1 MRASSRDSCCAT
13 SSRNGVKRSSSPSCL
28 SLSSSSSSCSS
39 SSSSVA
45 ASPPP
50 LPNVNDWEQAYV
62 ELVSQHPEW
71 VGMERYALEVMAA
84 ASKHDY
90 NHHNHNDNYNNNEN
104 TQNPMKPR
112 LGKQQRR
119 RQQLLLLQ
127 ELQQQPHTYDNNFA
141 MMSSSSSSSYWTGR
155 PPRWSLLRFPT
166 AEPNAEFLR
175 HSCESISRPS
185 RTFAHRIAQLQAT
198 TRISLA

>member
-1 MRASSRDSCCAT
+1 MMEQGQGSLWLVCQPVASVFDFFCNS
-13 SSRNGVKRSSSPSCL
+13 NSSSGIHRNDDMVLPTTTRY
-28 SLSSSSSSCSS
+28 
-39 SSSSVA
+39 
-45 ASPPP
+45 PPG
-50 LPNVNDWEQAYV
+50 EQ
-62 ELVSQHPEW
+62 QQP
-71 VGMERYALEVMAA
+71 
-84 ASKHDY
+84 HDY